1 MGCQIQITKKNAI
14 TPRSWREWHHLLL
27 LTYSLTDALSQ
38 YSHKQFARMS
48 ESSAK
53 KCKGQEFRDHEQIVR
68 QQQKVDFV
76 AATYSHYTFLMNRI
90 E

>member
-1 MGCQIQITKKNAI
+1 MLYLNTVTNNLSGWVK
-14 TPRSWREWHHLLL
+14 
-27 LTYSLTDALSQ
+27 ALQ
-38 YSHKQFARMS
+38 
-48 ESSAK
+48 

>member
-53 KCKGQEFRDHEQIVR
+53 KFKGQEFRDHEQIVR
-68 QQQKVDFV
+68 QQHKV

-90 E
+90 N